1 MAEKAEGAPAAR
13 EVRVSSHPSA
23 LSVFSAL
30 SVLAVAG
37 VGFEPTT
44 SGL

>member
-1 MAEKAEGAPAAR
+1 MAEKAEGSPAAR
-13 EVRVSSHPSA
+13 EVRVSSNLSA
-23 LSVFSAL
+23 LSVFAAL
-30 SVLAVAG
+30 SDQIAG

>member
-1 MAEKAEGAPAAR
+1 MAEKAEGGPAAR
-13 EVRVSSHPSA
+13 EVRVSSHLSA

-30 SVLAVAG
+30 SVLIAG

>member
-1 MAEKAEGAPAAR
+1 MAEKAEGWSACGK
-13 EVRVSSHPSA
+13 VRMSSHLSA

-30 SVLAVAG
+30 SDQVAG